1 MDRPVVVA
9 IASALMVGGGVNAC
23 TSTMNEPV
31 AQGAGGASSTAAS
44 APAGAATSAAA
55 ELKDKAGASK
65 GRATAQAMGNGVH
78 VTANLANVAP
88 GTYAVHVHTVGNC
101 TAPDFTSAGPHWNP
115 EGKQHGKDNPAGPH
129 KGDLPNVTIG
139 ADGRGTVSSHITGVT
154 LTGGSNA
161 LLDADGAAVVLH
173 AGVDDY
179 RTDPTGNAGGRA
191 ACGVFAAG
199 S

>member
-1 MDRPVVVA
+1 MDRHVMVA
-9 IASALMVGGGVNAC
+9 IASALIVGGGVNAC
-23 TSTMNEPV
+23 TATMDDAPA
-31 AQGAGGASSTAAS
+31 AQGAGAAS
-44 APAGAATSAAA
+44 APAGASTAAA
-55 ELKDKAGASK
+55 ELRDKDGAAK
-65 GRATAQAMGNGVH
+65 GRATAQAMGDGVH
-78 VTANLANVAP
+78 VTAKLENVAP
-88 GTYAVHVHTVGNC
+88 GTYAVHVHTVGTC
-101 TAPDFTSAGPHWNP
+101 TPPDFTSAGPHWNP

-139 ADGRGTVSSHITGVT
+139 ADGRGTVSSHLTGVT
-154 LTGGSNA
+154 LSGGSNA

-191 ACGVFAAG
+191 ACGVFSAG